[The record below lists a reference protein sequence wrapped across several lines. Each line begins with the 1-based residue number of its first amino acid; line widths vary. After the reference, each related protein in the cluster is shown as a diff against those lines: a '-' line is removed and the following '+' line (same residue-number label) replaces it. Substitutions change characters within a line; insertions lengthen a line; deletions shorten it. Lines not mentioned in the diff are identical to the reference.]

1 MMGRMLAV
9 LKARNLEFVRD
20 RSAMAWSI
28 VIPLVLVFG
37 LGIIFSRGDTS
48 QFTVAVAGVAP
59 DAMVADTH
67 AFFGTRFVNF
77 VPVDDLEAAIAQVGR
92 HQFDLLIAPGEPLR
106 YWINPE
112 SPSGYVA
119 ERLLL
124 QTDASANPQTVSGEA
139 VRYVDWL
146 LPGILG
152 MNMMFGCL
160 FGVGYVI
167 VRYRKNGFLKRLGA
181 TPLTA
186 LEFIVAQALSRLLLT
201 LAVVLFVFFA
211 VKLLL
216 DVRMEGS
223 YLALLLVAVLG
234 GTAMIALSLVVAAR
248 IESEEFAGG
257 LLNMMSFPMMLL
269 SGVFFSLEGSPD
281 WLKAVSQAL
290 PLTQMLIAARA
301 IMIDGAAL
309 VDVLAPL
316 GILLAMTIV
325 FLTLGATLFKWRF
338 S

>member
-1 MMGRMLAV
+1 MIGRVLAV

-28 VIPLVLVFG
+28 VIPFVLVFG
-37 LGIIFSRGDTS
+37 LGLIFSRGDTD
-48 QFTVAVAGVAP
+48 QFTVAVAGTEPA
-59 DAMVADTH
+59 AMTAETH
-67 AFFGTRFVNF
+67 PFFGTRFINF
-77 VPVDDLEAAIAQVGR
+77 VAVEDRDDAIEKISR
-92 HQFDLLIAPGEPLR
+92 HQFDLLIEPGPTMR

-124 QTDASANPQTVSGEA
+124 QTDAKAEQQAVSGDA

-160 FGVGYVI
+160 FGIGYVI

-181 TPLTA
+181 TPLSA
-186 LEFIVAQALSRLLLT
+186 FEFIVAQALSRLMLT
-201 LAVVLFVFFA
+201 LAVVGFVFLA
-211 VKLLL
+211 VMLVLG
-216 DVRMEGS
+216 VRMEGS
-223 YLALLLVAVLG
+223 YPALVLVAVLG
-234 GTAMIALSLVVAAR
+234 GTAMIALSLMVAAR
-248 IESEEFAGG
+248 IDSEEFAGG

-269 SGVFFSLEGSPD
+269 SGVFFSLEGAPQ
-281 WLKAVSQAL
+281 WLQTLAQAL

-301 IMIDGAAL
+301 VMIDGATL
-309 VDVLAPL
+309 IDIVLPL
-316 GILLAMTIV
+316 GILAAMTGI
-325 FLTLGATLFKWRF
+325 FLTLGSVLFKWRF

>member
-1 MMGRMLAV
+1 MIGRVLAV

-28 VIPLVLVFG
+28 VIPFVLVFG
-37 LGIIFSRGDTS
+37 LGMIFSRGDTD
-48 QFTVAVAGVAP
+48 QFTVAVVGAEPA
-59 DAMVADTH
+59 AMTAETH
-67 AFFGTRFVNF
+67 PFFATRFINF
-77 VPVDDLEAAIAQVGR
+77 VAVEDLDDAAAKIAR
-92 HQFDLLIAPGEPLR
+92 HQFDLMIAPGPTLR

-112 SPSGYVA
+112 SPSGYIV

-124 QTDASANPQTVSGEA
+124 QTDPGAEQQAVSGEA

-160 FGVGYVI
+160 FGIGYVI

-181 TPLTA
+181 TPLSA
-186 LEFIVAQALSRLLLT
+186 FEFIVAQALSRLILT
-201 LAVVLFVFFA
+201 LAVVAFVFFA
-211 VKLLL
+211 VKLVLG
-216 DVRMEGS
+216 VRMEGS

-248 IESEEFAGG
+248 IDSEEFAGG

-269 SGVFFSLEGSPD
+269 SGVFFSLEGAPD
-281 WLKAVSQAL
+281 WLQGIAQAL

-301 IMIDGAAL
+301 VMIDGATL
-309 VDVLAPL
+309 VDIAWPI
-316 GILLAMTIV
+316 GILTAMTAV
-325 FLTLGATLFKWRF
+325 FLSLGSALFKWRF